1 MSMSRLP
8 SPRRLH
14 ALGLLA
20 LVLAGTSVQAADFD
34 GFDRPRPDLGSG
46 RGPGFEE
53 DYGHR
58 PPPPPRFPRFS
69 AGPDGPPHC
78 RVFVKR
84 RLDADGEPVIRRV
97 RVCDEPD
104 DLGPPRRPRFD
115 PPSDFPDGPEGRWG
129 GPRW

>member
-1 MSMSRLP
+1 MSRLP
-8 SPRRLH
+8 SPRLT

-20 LVLAGTSVQAADFD
+20 LVLAGTAAPAADFD
-34 GFDRPRPDLGSG
+34 GPYGPRLD
-46 RGPGFEE
+46 RGPARPERGPVFAE
-53 DYGHR
+53 DDGYR
-58 PPPPPRFPRFS
+58 PPLPRVPRFS
-69 AGPDGPPHC
+69 AGPDGPPC

-84 RLDADGEPVIRRV
+84 RFDADGEPVIRRV

-115 PPSDFPDGPEGRWG
+115 PPPRDFPDGRDGRWG